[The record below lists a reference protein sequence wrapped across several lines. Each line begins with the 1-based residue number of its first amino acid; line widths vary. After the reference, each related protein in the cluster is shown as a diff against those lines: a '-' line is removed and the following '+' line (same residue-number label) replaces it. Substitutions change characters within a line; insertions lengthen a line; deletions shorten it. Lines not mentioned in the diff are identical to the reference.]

1 MHRYFSALL
10 TFFSIILI
18 TSCSTTNKIAT
29 LKPEPDDATPLVYEN
44 TPSFINLPI
53 SVKLKDIENQ
63 TNSLLNGLI
72 YEDNNIEDDDIEM
85 KIWKLAPITIKNDN
99 GANGQKIRTVLPLKA
114 IVKYRIGTKKMG
126 VELYNIKEF
135 NLDGVVTLLSD
146 VGLTN
151 WKMNTKTELKSL
163 DWNESP
169 TMTVFGKNV
178 PVTYL
183 INPGIKLF
191 KSKIEKK
198 IDDAIAK
205 SMDFKPNVLAA
216 LEKICVPF
224 QMSDTYES
232 WLRIVPIEIYST
244 NAKLKNDTF
253 VLEMGMKCNMET
265 LIGRQPESKFNA
277 SKIVLKPVS
286 KIPQEITANIVAV
299 STYLEASKLMT
310 KNFAGQEFGS
320 GSKKVKVQNV
330 SIWHKNGKM
339 IIALD
344 VLGSVNGTIYL
355 AGFPQYNDKTKEVFF
370 DQLDYALDTK
380 NKLMRTA
387 NWLAQG
393 LILRKIEQS
402 CRYSIKPNLEEGQ
415 KSMMTYLKNYSP
427 MQGVFVNGK
436 MEEIQFQKIQLTNQA
451 IIAFIKVKGTVNVS
465 VDGLK

>member
-1 MHRYFSALL
+1 M
-10 TFFSIILI
+10 
-18 TSCSTTNKIAT
+18 
-29 LKPEPDDATPLVYEN
+29 KPEPDDATPLVYESI
-44 TPSFINLPI
+44 PSYINLPI

-63 TNSLLNGLI
+63 TNTQLNGLI
-72 YEDNNIEDDDIEM
+72 YEDNIIDDDDIEM

-99 GANGQKIRTVLPLKA
+99 TTNGQKIITVLPLKA

-135 NLDGVVTLLSD
+135 NLDGVVTLISE

-183 INPGIKLF
+183 INPAIALF

-198 IDDAIAK
+198 IDNAIEK
-205 SMDFKPNVLAA
+205 SMDFKPNVLLA
-216 LEKICVPF
+216 LEKICAPF
-224 QMSDTYES
+224 QMSDTYQS
-232 WLRIVPIEIYST
+232 WLRITPIEIYST

-253 VLEMGMKCNMET
+253 VLDMGMKCTMET
-265 LIGRQPESKFNA
+265 FIGKQPESKFNA
-277 SKIVLKPVS
+277 NKIIVKSVS
-286 KIPQEITANIVAV
+286 KIPQDISANIVAV
-299 STYLEASKLMT
+299 STYQEASKLMT
-310 KNFAGQEFGS
+310 KNFSGQTFGS
-320 GSKKVKVQNV
+320 GSKSIKVQNV
-330 SIWHKNGKM
+330 AIWHKNGKM

-344 VLGSVNGTIYL
+344 ILGAVNGTIYL
-355 AGFPQYNDKTKEVFF
+355 AGFPQYNDKTKEVYF

-393 LILRKIEQS
+393 LILKKIEQS
-402 CRYSIKPNLEEGQ
+402 CHYSIKPNLEEGQ

-436 MEEIQFQKIQLTNQA
+436 MEEIQFEKIQLTNQA
-451 IIAFIKVKGTVNVS
+451 IIAFLKIKGTLNVS